1 MLAQERRDKEIR
13 KLTDEELALLCSKW
27 QEKLRLSHWDIAVR
41 VCKAKDMPLKGVQA
55 ANEISLTNEQA
66 LISVLDSD
74 DYPASVFAQDMEV
87 SLVHELLHIPLKYV
101 ADPDRETLEYV
112 HMEAFIEGLAR
123 LLVSLSRREGTE

>member
-1 MLAQERRDKEIR
+1 
-13 KLTDEELALLCSKW
+13 
-27 QEKLRLSHWDIAVR
+27 
-41 VCKAKDMPLKGVQA
+41 MPLKGVQA